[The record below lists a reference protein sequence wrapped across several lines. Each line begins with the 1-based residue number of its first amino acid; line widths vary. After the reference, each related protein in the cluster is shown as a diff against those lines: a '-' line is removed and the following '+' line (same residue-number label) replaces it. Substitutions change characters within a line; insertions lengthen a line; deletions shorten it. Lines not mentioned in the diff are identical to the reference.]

1 MAVIISHS
9 IKRKEFKKG
18 MTQTDLQMILHGFQ
32 EGIFTLIK
40 GENLPKGSRL
50 IKVFSTTVAGARRIV
65 FLVDV
70 AGNDAFFLF
79 YRSKKDKIGKN
90 ISIQN
95 QEFRK
100 VLHKYLALLSADIGS
115 GALDAYNI
123 LPRKVAL
130 FT

>member
-18 MTQTDLQMILHGFQ
+18 IIAQGDLQTILRGFQ
-32 EGIFTLIK
+32 EGIFTAIK
-40 GENLPKGSRL
+40 GERLPKGSRL
-50 IKVFSTTVAGARRIV
+50 IKVYSTTVAGARRIV

-70 AGNDAFFLF
+70 ASNNAFFLF
-79 YRSKKDKIGKN
+79 FRSKNDKIGKN

-100 VLHKYLALLSADIGS
+100 MLHKYLDLLDIDIENRAIDIYS
-115 GALDAYNI
+115 
-123 LPRKVAL
+123 
-130 FT
+130 